1 MGEVPLKAVYKDCVV
16 GLRYAVSHEA
26 GAVSFDDVAPTS
38 HLHAHSGSFFF
49 ERKKMKIEKVT
60 DFDEGGDVVE

>member
-26 GAVSFDDVAPTS
+26 GAVSFDHVGLTF
-38 HLHAHSGSFFF
+38 HLHAHSGSLFL
-49 ERKKMKIEKVT
+49 EKKKMKIEKVT